1 MIDVDSYSIFTELMS
16 IVVPSDCF
24 VVSFYYMIISLYL
37 FCRKGLVELFDKLEK
52 GQLTEGSSLSD
63 HVQQMHKNR

>member
-1 MIDVDSYSIFTELMS
+1 MIDVDGCFIFTKLIS

-24 VVSFYYMIISLYL
+24 VVPFYYIFTL
-37 FCRKGLVELFDKLEK
+37 FVICRKGLVELFDKLER

-63 HVQQMHKNR
+63 HVQKMHKNR